1 MKVMDGDMQN
11 KNSVRQSNI
20 ELLRIIAMVMI
31 VGHHF
36 AVHGW
41 EGGFPYPS
49 ISVNRLWIQF
59 IQMGGKIGVNVFV
72 LISGY
77 FLIVAPKIK
86 ISKVIKFWLQIAFYS
101 FIIFALFVGTGLKS
115 FSVIELVKHIFPV
128 IMNQWW
134 FASTYFVLYLL
145 SPYINILLK
154 NLNRRQYIIFL
165 VLLGG
170 CWCVIPTFT
179 AQNFQSNSLAWFVYL
194 YAIAGYIKLFGLKK
208 NVTSKKWILLA
219 IFFAFLTYVS
229 VVTFDLLGMKVVFFG
244 KNATFFYNMQSFP
257 MLVISVS
264 LFLGFRALNIGCNK
278 FVNTIS
284 AATFGVYLI
293 HEEPYVRDFLWSR
306 VVKTTSYTTSK
317 ILILYSLVVIMLV
330 FVVCTM
336 IELLRIHVIEKHY
349 MPGVM
354 RLAQSLENRVK
365 SWKFELK

>member
-1 MKVMDGDMQN
+1 MKVIDVDMQN
-11 KNSVRQSNI
+11 KNSVRQSNV

-101 FIIFALFVGTGLKS
+101 FIIFALFVGTGIKP
-115 FSVIELVKHIFPV
+115 FGIIELVKHIFPV
-128 IMNQWW
+128 IMDQWW

-219 IFFAFLTYVS
+219 IFFAFLTYLS
-229 VVTFDLLGMKVVFFG
+229 VVMFDLLGMKVVFFG
-244 KNATFFYNMQSFP
+244 KHATFFYNMQSFP

-264 LFLGFRALNIGCNK
+264 LFLGFRALNIDCNK

-293 HEEPYVRDFLWSR
+293 HDDPYVRDFLWSR

-317 ILILYSLVVIMLV
+317 ILILYSLIVTALV

-336 IELLRIHVIEKHY
+336 IELLRIHVIEKRY

-354 RLAQSLENRVK
+354 RLAQSLEDRAK
-365 SWKFELK
+365 SWKVELK

>member
-1 MKVMDGDMQN
+1 
-11 KNSVRQSNI
+11 
-20 ELLRIIAMVMI
+20 
-31 VGHHF
+31 
-36 AVHGW
+36 
-41 EGGFPYPS
+41 
-49 ISVNRLWIQF
+49 
-59 IQMGGKIGVNVFV
+59 
-72 LISGY
+72 
-77 FLIVAPKIK
+77 
-86 ISKVIKFWLQIAFYS
+86 
-101 FIIFALFVGTGLKS
+101 
-115 FSVIELVKHIFPV
+115 
-128 IMNQWW
+128 MNQWW

-317 ILILYSLVVIMLV
+317 ILILYSLIVIALV
-330 FVVCTM
+330 FAVCTM

-354 RLAQSLENRVK
+354 RLAQSLENRGK
-365 SWKFELK
+365 SWKGELK